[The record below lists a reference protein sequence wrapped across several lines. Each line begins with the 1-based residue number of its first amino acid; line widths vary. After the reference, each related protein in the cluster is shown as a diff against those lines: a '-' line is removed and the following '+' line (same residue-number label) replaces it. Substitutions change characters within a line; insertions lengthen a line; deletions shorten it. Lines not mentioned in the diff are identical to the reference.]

1 MRKIK
6 LLLMLAAMSMSVA
19 MQAMQVYV
27 NVPGQGTKT
36 LEMEPSDSFENL
48 KEKLEDKTS
57 IPEASQSL
65 FFNGILMLDDH
76 TLYQDGVTNG
86 STLDLVIAT
95 VHTSLSMDD
104 VIKLG
109 DKLNIPVPGEYNY
122 FGINGESCLYANNPY
137 TLVRGNIVG
146 DDYWDWTVTEA
157 ADGAYYIFK
166 DVNGDLHP
174 SHAKMAAT
182 STTDGLIVD
191 EVSSM
196 EGLYH
201 YFMIVHQRTEEFVDN
216 VDGIEAGLA
225 ALVGQTT
232 NLAISR
238 QFYMDGYFN
247 TLCLPISLDADAIA
261 AHYWLG
267 YNCEIFEFESA
278 TVNGGTLE
286 LFVNP
291 VTAIEAGKPY
301 LVRWAEDPWSPTIP
315 GLYFE
320 GVEIETSVGQAV
332 GTGVQFV
339 GSMGRTQLENGNH
352 DYLFVGANNTL
363 YWPNT
368 DNKLKGFRA
377 YFKVSGDVAPHGAPA
392 RMVIRKTTTGV
403 DQITNDQS
411 PMTDKFLRDGQL
423 IILRNGVEYNANG
436 QMVK

>member
-1 MRKIK
+1 
-6 LLLMLAAMSMSVA
+6 MLAAMSMSIT
-19 MQAMQVYV
+19 MQAMQVFV
-27 NVPGQGTKT
+27 NVPGQSQKT
-36 LEMEPSDSFENL
+36 IEMELSDSFDNL
-48 KEKLEDKTS
+48 KAKIEDKTD
-57 IPEASQSL
+57 IAIDRQSL

-95 VHTSLSMDD
+95 VHTSLSMGD

-122 FGINGESCLYANNPY
+122 FGISGESCLYANNPY

-174 SHAKMAAT
+174 THSKMAAT
-182 STTDGLIVD
+182 SSTDGLAVD
-191 EVSSM
+191 EISSM
-196 EGLYH
+196 DEGLYH

-232 NLAISR
+232 NLVISR

-278 TVNGGTLE
+278 AVNGGSLD
-286 LFVNP
+286 LYINQ
-291 VTAIEAGKPY
+291 VTSIEAGKPY
-301 LVRWAEDPWSPTIP
+301 LIRWAEDPWSPTIP
-315 GLYFE
+315 GMAFE
-320 GVEIETSVGQAV
+320 GVTIETSVGQAV

-339 GSMGRTQLENGNH
+339 GTIGQTQLENGNH
-352 DYLFVGANNTL
+352 DYLFVGENNTL

-392 RMVIRKTTTGV
+392 RMVIRRTPTGV
-403 DQITNDQS
+403 ANVQNTELSTQ
-411 PMTDKFLRDGQL
+411 KVLRDGKL
-423 IILRNGVEYNANG
+423 IIVRDGIEYNAQG
-436 QMVK
+436 QIVK

>member
-6 LLLMLAAMSMSVA
+6 LLLVLAAMSMSIT
-19 MQAMQVYV
+19 MQAMEVFV
-27 NVPGQGTKT
+27 NVPGQGQKT

-48 KEKLEDKTS
+48 KAKLEDKTS
-57 IPEASQSL
+57 ISMDLQSL

-76 TLYQDGVTNG
+76 TLYQDGVTGG

-104 VIKLG
+104 VIKFG
-109 DKLNIPVPGEYNY
+109 DKLNIPVPGEYGY
-122 FGINGESCLYANNPY
+122 FGINSESCLYDNNPY

-146 DDYWDWTVTEA
+146 DNHWDWTVTEA

-166 DVNGDLHP
+166 DADGDLHP

-182 STTDGLIVD
+182 SSTDGLIVD
-191 EVSSM
+191 EVSSN

-201 YFMIVHQRTEEFVDN
+201 YFMIVHQRTDEFVDN
-216 VDGIEAGLA
+216 ADGIEAGLA

-232 NLAISR
+232 NLAIGR

-247 TLCLPISLDADAIA
+247 TLCLPISLDAAAIA

-278 TVNGGTLE
+278 AVNGGSLD
-286 LFVNP
+286 LYINQ
-291 VTAIEAGKPY
+291 VTSIEAGKPY
-301 LVRWAEDPWSPTIP
+301 LVRWVPDLDPTIP

-339 GSMGRTQLENGNH
+339 GSMGQTQLENGNH

-392 RMVIRKTTTGV
+392 RMVIRRTPTGV
-403 DQITNDQS
+403 ENAQS
-411 PMTDKFLRDGQL
+411 TEVSTKKVLREGKLIIVRDG
-423 IILRNGVEYNANG
+423 IEYNAQG
-436 QMVK
+436 QIVK

>member
-6 LLLMLAAMSMSVA
+6 LLLMLAATSMSVA

-36 LEMEPSDSFENL
+36 LEMEASDSFENL
-48 KEKLEDKTS
+48 KAKLEDKTS

-76 TLYQDGVTNG
+76 TLYQDGVTGG

-104 VIKLG
+104 VIKFG

-146 DDYWDWTVTEA
+146 DNHWDWTVTEA

-166 DVNGDLHP
+166 DVNGGLHP

-182 STTDGLIVD
+182 SSTDGLAVD

-196 EGLYH
+196 DEGLYH

-216 VDGIEAGLA
+216 VDGIESGLA

-247 TLCLPISLDADAIA
+247 TICLPISLDAAAIA
-261 AHYWLG
+261 AHYWLYG
-267 YNCEIFEFESA
+267 SEIFEFESA
-278 TVNGGTLE
+278 AVNGGTLE
-286 LFVNP
+286 LYINQ

-301 LVRWAEDPWSPTIP
+301 LIRWAEDPLDPTIP

-332 GTGVQFV
+332 GIGVQFV
-339 GSMGRTQLENGNH
+339 GSMGRTQLENGNEN
-352 DYLFVGANNTL
+352 YLFVGANNTL

-368 DNKLKGFRA
+368 NNKLKGFRA
-377 YFKVSGDVAPHGAPA
+377 YFKVSGSVAPHGMPA
-392 RMVIRKTTTGV
+392 SFRVRNATTGV
-403 DQITNDQS
+403 ADVQEAAVCTQ
-411 PMTDKFLRDGQL
+411 KVLRDGQL
-423 IILRNGVEYNANG
+423 IILRNGVKYNANG
-436 QMVK
+436 QVVK